1 MCQNTTL
8 TLAVVLEEQ
17 LPRDPAL
24 ALAPSSIS
32 PLKRFEVEDI
42 AVRTLLYGNVKRLQ
56 ILRGKWDANRMRQPG
71 DRQES
76 GREDANADREPS
88 RL

>member
-17 LPRDPAL
+17 LPRDPAF

-32 PLKRFEVEDI
+32 PLKRFEMEDI
-42 AVRTLLYGNVKRLQ
+42 AVRTLLYGNVEKLQ
-56 ILRGKWDANRMRQPG
+56 IVRGKWNANRMRQPCHRY
-71 DRQES
+71 DS
-76 GREDANADREPS
+76 GRENGKDDHEAP